1 MMNPTITG
9 LHGQP
14 EQMFVCMMHTER
26 IDPMSELQPL
36 VSVSLSPMQALREC
50 IERETPALHVMAVY
64 EAAPR
69 PYLLV
74 KDNAS
79 GIIITFSSKE
89 EYLLYCQV
97 VLRQRDRKEAAR

>member
-1 MMNPTITG
+1 
-9 LHGQP
+9 
-14 EQMFVCMMHTER
+14 
-26 IDPMSELQPL
+26 MSERHQPAT
-36 VSVSLSPMQALREC
+36 VSMPPIRALCER

-97 VLRQRDRKEAAR
+97 VLRKEAAR

>member
-1 MMNPTITG
+1 MA
-9 LHGQP
+9 
-14 EQMFVCMMHTER
+14 E
-26 IDPMSELQPL
+26 PL
-36 VSVSLSPMQALREC
+36 SSQHLVAPVSLSPMQALRER
-50 IERETPALHVMAVY
+50 IERETPTLHVMTVY

-79 GIIITFSSKE
+79 GIIITFSSEE

-97 VLRQRDRKEAAR
+97 VLRKEAAR